1 LHNRPSGFRGLS
13 LARANEVKRSRSTT
27 WRRDDWTTLAG
38 ACIGVQKFPAYEG
51 RPVSRATTESLI
63 ARYYDAFN
71 RGDAEGMLSC
81 LAEDVAHDVNQGVR
95 RPGKAAFRTFLEHMN
110 RCYREK
116 LEDIIIMA
124 SADGGRA
131 AAEFNVR
138 GVYLATD
145 EGLPPASG
153 QTYVL
158 PAGTFFVVRDGL
170 IARVTTYYNLTD
182 WLMQVSGE
190 GEL

>member
-1 LHNRPSGFRGLS
+1 MT
-13 LARANEVKRSRSTT
+13 RAAAE
-27 WRRDDWTTLAG
+27 A
-38 ACIGVQKFPAYEG
+38 
-51 RPVSRATTESLI
+51 LI

-71 RGDAEGMLSC
+71 RGDSEAMLAC
-81 LAEDVAHDVNQGVR
+81 LDEDIVHDVNQGVR
-95 RPGKAAFRTFLEHMN
+95 RTGKDEFRAFLQHMN

-116 LEDIIIMA
+116 LEDIVIMA
-124 SADGGRA
+124 GGDGTRA
-131 AAEFNVR
+131 AAEFNVH
-138 GVYLATD
+138 GTYLATD

-153 QTYVL
+153 QRYVL
-158 PAGTFFVVRDGL
+158 PAGTFFVVRNGL